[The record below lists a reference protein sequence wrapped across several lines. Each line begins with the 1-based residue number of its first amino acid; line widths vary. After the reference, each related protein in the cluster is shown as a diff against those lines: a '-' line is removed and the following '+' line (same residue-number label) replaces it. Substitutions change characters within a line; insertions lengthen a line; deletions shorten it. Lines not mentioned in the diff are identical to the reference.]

1 MQKPAEEAEG
11 SLKKVPFITTN
22 KLGNYPEVAEKKY
35 YKHKKTSDLIFKW
48 DIMEFLAPHQ
58 SHC

>member
-22 KLGNYPEVAEKKY
+22 KLGNYPEVAEKNI
-35 YKHKKTSDLIFKW
+35 TSTRKQ
-48 DIMEFLAPHQ
+48 AT
-58 SHC
+58 